1 MKALIFDFD
10 GTIADSFSMVVSIAY
25 QLTKNPQL
33 ADIKQVETMRDN
45 NIGLKELMANL
56 NVPKWKW
63 PWLLYKGKKMMA
75 KNIHQISV
83 FDGIA
88 EVLSSLKDQKY
99 FMYII
104 SSNSTSN
111 IEKFMSEKG
120 LLLYFNKVYGGA
132 GLFDKAKLI
141 AKVFKEQKIDPDS
154 TVYVGDE
161 VRDIE
166 ASKQL
171 GMPCIAVSW
180 GYNSADLLAQNSP
193 MVVVRKPKELL
204 RVISQWGDTI

>member
-1 MKALIFDFD
+1 MKAVIFDFD
-10 GTIADSFSMVVSIAY
+10 GTIADSFSTVVSIAY

-33 ADIKQVETMRDN
+33 ADIKQVETIRDN

-63 PWLLYKGKKMMA
+63 PWLLHKGKKIMA

-83 FDGIA
+83 FDGMG
-88 EVLSSLKDQKY
+88 EVLAALKDQKY

-104 SSNSTSN
+104 SSNSVSN

-120 LLLYFNKVYGGA
+120 LLLYFDKVYGGA
-132 GLFDKAKLI
+132 GVFDKAKLI
-141 AKVFKEQKIDPDS
+141 NKVLKEQKLDAS
-154 TVYVGDE
+154 SAVYVGDE

-166 ASKQL
+166 ASKKL
-171 GMPCIAVSW
+171 GMPCIAVGW
-180 GYNSADLLAQNSP
+180 GYNSTDLLAQYSP
-193 MVVVRKPKELL
+193 MVIVRKPKELL
-204 RVISQWGDTI
+204 QVISQWGDTI